1 MALLTKVSFATALPT
16 TRSLAAELGKLA
28 REAGQVPGLESILR
42 GLGRVE
48 EHLAGQ
54 GLEVEIVLVT
64 PLDGAAAVT
73 AAAWLAPDFPPATLQ
88 SLPATPVRVES
99 AGPGRARLG
108 FFVRAL
114 SATVPVPAGTPRPP
128 LLVVAAGAPVR
139 RDDVGALE
147 PLLEGRPHVM
157 LLGARAPEL
166 EARAAALAWS
176 AEAVA
181 SAAPPAQGL
190 GAALSAPPWEPL
202 QPMLRAESAVGALD
216 SLGRAFDAA
225 FEALDRDA
233 RVQKAMAQ
241 AKLGRPVAKPL
252 LGAAP
257 GAEVVAAVKARIQA
271 LVAELEQGV
280 ADRMLD
286 LVAPGSGTLTRETEA
301 LLAGLD
307 HLHQEPKATRIETR
321 IPEQFEKKLVR
332 TLRERIGRHC
342 ASDVVAA
349 NDLFRMLGQE
359 TERILQAHDGPAF
372 VPQLSYLTDERAR
385 RLLDMTV
392 VPQAQ
397 YRGELPKPGFT
408 EYFASVRKYSMLL
421 VMGASMFGMASLMR
435 SYKEFTI
442 PLTILLVG
450 FGTYSVITSTAQQR
464 AENTERELEAAR
476 LALRPDVRRILA
488 DVQKAWPALVSDH
501 LSQQVSALLAAVEA
515 AVRDHF
521 TRRGAEANP
530 ERERLQRRIAALEVA
545 DKRLLPVRKQREAL
559 QSTLD
564 QVRAELRNLWPKP
577 SVAAP
582 PPAPASPPVAKAAA
596 PAGSSPSA
604 TATPAPSA
612 PAEAPVEPQAAPPV
626 DESKRAFAAVEQARA
641 KLAALKADAAARKAA
656 REAAAASQPPKPPSG
671 DGSGGVA

>member
-1 MALLTKVSFATALPT
+1 
-16 TRSLAAELGKLA
+16 
-28 REAGQVPGLESILR
+28 
-42 GLGRVE
+42 
-48 EHLAGQ
+48 
-54 GLEVEIVLVT
+54 
-64 PLDGAAAVT
+64 
-73 AAAWLAPDFPPATLQ
+73 
-88 SLPATPVRVES
+88 
-99 AGPGRARLG
+99 
-108 FFVRAL
+108 
-114 SATVPVPAGTPRPP
+114 
-128 LLVVAAGAPVR
+128 
-139 RDDVGALE
+139 
-147 PLLEGRPHVM
+147 
-157 LLGARAPEL
+157 
-166 EARAAALAWS
+166 
-176 AEAVA
+176 
-181 SAAPPAQGL
+181 
-190 GAALSAPPWEPL
+190 
-202 QPMLRAESAVGALD
+202 
-216 SLGRAFDAA
+216 
-225 FEALDRDA
+225 
-233 RVQKAMAQ
+233 
-241 AKLGRPVAKPL
+241 
-252 LGAAP
+252 
-257 GAEVVAAVKARIQA
+257 
-271 LVAELEQGV
+271 
-280 ADRMLD
+280 
-286 LVAPGSGTLTRETEA
+286 
-301 LLAGLD
+301 
-307 HLHQEPKATRIETR
+307 
-321 IPEQFEKKLVR
+321 
-332 TLRERIGRHC
+332 
-342 ASDVVAA
+342 
-349 NDLFRMLGQE
+349 
-359 TERILQAHDGPAF
+359 
-372 VPQLSYLTDERAR
+372 
-385 RLLDMTV
+385 
-392 VPQAQ
+392 
-397 YRGELPKPGFT
+397 
-408 EYFASVRKYSMLL
+408 
-421 VMGASMFGMASLMR
+421 
-435 SYKEFTI
+435 KEFTI

>member
-1 MALLTKVSFATALPT
+1 VALLTKVSFATALPT
-16 TRSLAAELGKLA
+16 ARTLAAELGKLA

-42 GLGRVE
+42 GLLRVE
-48 EHLAGQ
+48 EYLAGRV
-54 GLEVEIVLVT
+54 LEVEIVLVT
-64 PLDGAAAVT
+64 PLDGAAAAT

-99 AGPGRARLG
+99 AAPGGARLG
-108 FFVRAL
+108 FSVRAL

-147 PLLEGRPHVM
+147 TLLEHRPHVV
-157 LLGARAPEL
+157 LLGGRTPEL
-166 EARAAALAWS
+166 EARAATLAWS

-190 GAALSAPPWEPL
+190 GAALSAPPWEAL
-202 QPMLRAESAVGALD
+202 QPLLRAESAVGALD

-241 AKLGRPVAKPL
+241 AKLGRPAAKPL

-257 GAEVVAAVKARIQA
+257 GAEVAMAVKARVQA

-280 ADRMLD
+280 TDRMLD

-307 HLHQEPKATRIETR
+307 HLQQEPKATRIETR
-321 IPEQFEKKLVR
+321 IPEEFEKKLVR
-332 TLRERIGRHC
+332 TLRERIGRHF
-342 ASDVVAA
+342 AADVVAA

-359 TERILQAHDGPAF
+359 TERILQAHDGPPF
-372 VPQLSYLTDERAR
+372 VPQLSYLTDDRAR
-385 RLLDMTV
+385 RLLDMSV

-464 AENTERELEAAR
+464 ADNTERELEAAR

-501 LSQQVSALLAAVEA
+501 LAQQVSALLAAVEA
-515 AVRDHF
+515 AARDHF
-521 TRRGAEANP
+521 TRRGADANP
-530 ERERLQRRIAALEVA
+530 ERERLQRRIAALDAA

-559 QSTLD
+559 QSSLD

-582 PPAPASPPVAKAAA
+582 PQAPA
-596 PAGSSPSA
+596 
-604 TATPAPSA
+604 ATPKPA
-612 PAEAPVEPQAAPPV
+612 PAEATSGSAPAPAVRADAPAAEAEAAPV
-626 DESKRAFAAVEQARA
+626 DEMKQRFAAVEQARA
-641 KLAALKADAAARKAA
+641 KLAALKAQAAERKAA
-656 REAAAASQPPKPPSG
+656 REAAAAPPKPAEG
-671 DGSGGVA
+671 DGGGGVA

>member
-1 MALLTKVSFATALPT
+1 
-16 TRSLAAELGKLA
+16 
-28 REAGQVPGLESILR
+28 
-42 GLGRVE
+42 
-48 EHLAGQ
+48 
-54 GLEVEIVLVT
+54 
-64 PLDGAAAVT
+64 
-73 AAAWLAPDFPPATLQ
+73 
-88 SLPATPVRVES
+88 
-99 AGPGRARLG
+99 
-108 FFVRAL
+108 
-114 SATVPVPAGTPRPP
+114 
-128 LLVVAAGAPVR
+128 VVAAGAPLL
-139 RDDVGALE
+139 RDDVGGLE

-181 SAAPPAQGL
+181 TAAPPAQGL
-190 GAALSAPPWEPL
+190 GAALSAQPWEAL
-202 QPMLRAESAVGALD
+202 QPMLRAESALGAID

-241 AKLGRPVAKPL
+241 AKLGRPAAKPL

-257 GAEVVAAVKARIQA
+257 GAEVAAAVKARVQG

-286 LVAPGSGTLTRETEA
+286 LVAPGSGTLTRETDA

-307 HLHQEPKATRIETR
+307 HLQQEPKATRIETR
-321 IPEQFEKKLVR
+321 VPEQFEKKLVR

-342 ASDVVAA
+342 AADVVAV
-349 NDLFRMLGQE
+349 NDLFRLLGQE
-359 TERILQAHDGPAF
+359 TERILQAHDGPPF

-385 RLLDMTV
+385 RLLDMSV

-488 DVQKAWPALVSDH
+488 DVQKGWPALVSDH

-530 ERERLQRRIAALEVA
+530 ERERLQRRIAAIEVA

-559 QSTLD
+559 QSSLD

-577 SVAAP
+577 SVVAP
-582 PPAPASPPVAKAAA
+582 PPAPAVAAKPAPAVPRASAAA
-596 PAGSSPSA
+596 PAA
-604 TATPAPSA
+604 PASA
-612 PAEAPVEPQAAPPV
+612 PAAAEAEAAPA
-626 DESKRAFAAVEQARA
+626 DEMKQRFAAVEQARA
-641 KLAALKADAAARKAA
+641 KLAALKAQAAERKAA
-656 REAAAASQPPKPPSG
+656 RAAAAPPPKPAEG
-671 DGSGGVA
+671 DGGGGVA